1 MQKKEKNI
9 KILKNVRTVHF
20 IGIGGIGMCG
30 LAEYLLVKG
39 FRISGSDITRTF
51 ITQRLEKKGARIK
64 YGHKASNVG
73 KEVDLV
79 VHTSAVKTENPEL
92 KEAVERKIKTVKR
105 AFLLGELVNGKY
117 LIAVSG
123 THGKTSTT
131 AMIAKVLIDAKLDPT
146 VFVGGNLEFLG
157 GASYRIGK
165 GKYAV
170 VEADEYDRSFHTLKP
185 AIAVINNV
193 ELDHTDIYKTEKDI
207 VESFKTFANGVK
219 STGYFVVN
227 MNDRNVKKVMNDR
240 ICRRADF
247 GKGCINDI
255 SGVKADK
262 TGITYKLNETDI
274 RLSILGYHNVFNS
287 AAAFITGSL
296 VNIKPPVIIKSLE
309 EFPGVKRRLELKYRK
324 DISVYDDYAHHPTE
338 VASSLKS
345 INEVKEG
352 RLIVVYQPHTF
363 TRTREF
369 YKDFANALRTAD
381 VVYLMP
387 VYPAREL
394 PIKGVTSKLIYDKIK
409 NTAAKKVLVVK
420 TDKLNN
426 ALKKE
431 IKKGDYIVFQGAGDI
446 TNFCD
451 EFIKGLKK

>member
-39 FRISGSDITRTF
+39 FRITGSDITRTF
-51 ITQRLEKKGARIK
+51 ITKRLEKKGARIR
-64 YGHKASNVG
+64 YGHKASNIG
-73 KEVDLV
+73 KDVDLV
-79 VHTSAVKTENPEL
+79 VHTAAVKAENPEL
-92 KEAVERKIKTVKR
+92 KTAVERKIKTVKR
-105 AFLLGELVNGKY
+105 AYLLGELVNGKY

-131 AMIAKVLIDAKLDPT
+131 AMIAKILIDAKLDPT

-207 VESFKTFANGVK
+207 IESFKTFADGVK
-219 STGYFVVN
+219 SNGYFVVN

-240 ICRRADF
+240 ICRRADY
-247 GKGCINDI
+247 GNGCINSI
-255 SGVKADK
+255 SNVKAVK
-262 TGITYKLNETDI
+262 SGITYKLNETDI
-274 RLSILGYHNVFNS
+274 RLSILGYHNVYNS
-287 AAAFITGSL
+287 AAAFIAGSL
-296 VNIKPPVIIKSLE
+296 INIRPSVITKSLE

-324 DISVYDDYAHHPTE
+324 DIYVYDDYAHHPTE

-345 INEVKEG
+345 IKEVKEG

-369 YKDFANALRTAD
+369 FKDFANALSIAD

-409 NTAAKKVLVVK
+409 NTAAKKVLVTN
-420 TDKLNN
+420 TDKFNN

-431 IKKGDYIVFQGAGDI
+431 IKKGDYVVFQGAGDI
-446 TNFCD
+446 TNYCD